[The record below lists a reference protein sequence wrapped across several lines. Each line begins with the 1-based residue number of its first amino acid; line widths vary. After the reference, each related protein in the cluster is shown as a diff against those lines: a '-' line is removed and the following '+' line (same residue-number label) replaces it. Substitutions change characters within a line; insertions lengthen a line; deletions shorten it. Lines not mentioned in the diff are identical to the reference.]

1 VKTSLLTAAFATA
14 AFVLAGP
21 ARLAA
26 ASPVAYPESQLPELA
41 AILAAVPAKAPD
53 LIVKSIEQEESVARL
68 DQAKSGYYPRL
79 DLRANFGYQKNI
91 YEGNQ
96 PDTDDFGLGYSA
108 TLRRPLFHWGAIEAR
123 IKQARLDFTNEGLA
137 RELTLRSINRGIRAD
152 YLALLVNQSALRQ
165 AKLRR
170 EQLAEQG
177 KSLRA
182 NLAAGLLGTTETE
195 QNDLALASALLD
207 IEQLETEQA
216 RIAADYQRTIGWAT
230 PLALDSSLPPAAT
243 ADILAWIDS
252 ARRTRSEDWLPAHA
266 GVLSRR
272 NLIEREKQEFTR
284 ITAQQRPLL
293 NVAASAGQGQSN
305 TAARDNVSTFTYFAG
320 LDVSWNIFDGFE
332 TRHRR
337 IESNLRRRRA
347 ETELNSFQAT
357 LAAEAAKL
365 LDTLSLQT
373 RRLDIEQRR
382 LTLARSAFASQQR
395 DFEQGRLAAQSY
407 REKQLALQDSE
418 LTALRNHALL
428 LMAFTD
434 YLDLTTPVAA
444 DKTSG

>member
-1 VKTSLLTAAFATA
+1 MKTIRLAAAFATA
-14 AFVLAGP
+14 AFALSAP

-26 ASPVAYPESQLPELA
+26 APVAYPESQLPELA
-41 AILAAVPAKAPD
+41 AILAAVPAKAPE
-53 LIVKSIEQEESVARL
+53 LILKSIEQEESVARL
-68 DQAKSGYYPRL
+68 NQARSGYYPRL
-79 DLRANFGYQKNI
+79 DLKANLGYQKNI
-91 YEGNQ
+91 YEGSQ

-108 TLRRPLFHWGAIEAR
+108 VLRRPLFHWGAIEAR

-152 YLALLVNQSALRQ
+152 YLALLVNQSTLRQ
-165 AKLRR
+165 ANLRR

-207 IEQLETEQA
+207 IEQLEAEQA
-216 RIAADYQRTIGWAT
+216 RILATYRRTIGWDA
-230 PLALDSSLPPAAT
+230 PLALDAALPPAAT
-243 ADILAWIDS
+243 ADILAWIAS
-252 ARRTRSEDWLPAHA
+252 TRLARGEEWIPAHA

-293 NVAASAGQGQSN
+293 NAAASAGQGQSN
-305 TAARDNVSTFTYFAG
+305 TAARDNVGTFTYFAG
-320 LDVSWNIFDGFE
+320 FDVSWNVFDGFE

-347 ETELNSFQAT
+347 ETELNSFQAA

-373 RRLDIEQRR
+373 RRLDLEQRR
-382 LTLARSAFASQQR
+382 VALARTAFTSQQR

-407 REKQLALQDSE
+407 REKQISLQDAE
-418 LTALRNHALL
+418 LTALRNHAAL

-434 YLDLTTPVAA
+434 YLDLTTSVAVA
-444 DKTSG
+444 GR

>member
-1 VKTSLLTAAFATA
+1 MKTIRLAAALATA
-14 AFVLAGP
+14 AFTLSAP

-26 ASPVAYPESQLPELA
+26 AVPVAYPESQLPELA

-53 LIVKSIEQEESVARL
+53 LILKSIEQEESVARL
-68 DQAKSGYYPRL
+68 NQAKSGYYPRL
-79 DLRANFGYQKNI
+79 DLKANFGYQKNI
-91 YEGNQ
+91 YEGSQ

-108 TLRRPLFHWGAIEAR
+108 ILRRPLFHWGAIEAR
-123 IKQARLDFTNEGLA
+123 IKQARLDFSNEGLA

-170 EQLAEQG
+170 EQLSEQG

-195 QNDLALASALLD
+195 QNDLALASSLLD

-216 RIAADYQRTIGWAT
+216 RIAASYRRTIGWDA
-230 PLALDSSLPPAAT
+230 PLALDSVLPPAAT
-243 ADILAWIDS
+243 ADILAWIETT
-252 ARRTRSEDWLPAHA
+252 RRAHGEDWIPVHA

-293 NVAASAGQGQSN
+293 NLAASAGQGQSN
-305 TAARDNVSTFTYFAG
+305 TAARDNVGTFTYFAG

-373 RRLDIEQRR
+373 RRLDLEQRR
-382 LTLARSAFASQQR
+382 LVLARSAFTSQQR
-395 DFEQGRLAAQSY
+395 DFEQGRLAAQAY
-407 REKQLALQDSE
+407 REKQLTLQDAE
-418 LTALRNHALL
+418 LTALRNHASL

-444 DKTSG
+444 DKTGG